1 MTNSVTLSG
10 QNALESW
17 EIQREQEVCLRE
29 AMLAEDVLE
38 PAPQRAHLRLPV
50 LAGAGGLVLAA
61 TVLGIGA
68 LI

>member
-50 LAGAGGLVLAA
+50 LAGGLVLAA

>member
-10 QNALESW
+10 QDALESW

-29 AMLAEDVLE
+29 AMLADEALE
-38 PAPQRAHLRLPV
+38 PEPQRTHLRLPV